1 MMRSFLL
8 VGCWFV
14 FYGLFDTQAQT
25 AADYQKAYYTS
36 YQDALT
42 FLQENQTLIKSE
54 LQKQGTVPTFIIP
67 AVFPELVRFSGFQNQ
82 LETVSLQVLYVRFG
96 ASYANFSIGRFQM
109 KPSFIETLEAEVKQR
124 NIKQFQFIGEF
135 ADTDPSKIRQQRIER
150 LTDLTW
156 QVRYLACFQ
165 YVVSQKF
172 PLNTFNKEKKVRF
185 LAAAYNRGFQN
196 SQAEIERWMSIKAFP
211 YGKAYRGGTQY
222 AYTDIAW
229 HFSQN
234 HFSESTLAK

>member
-1 MMRSFLL
+1 MRSLLL
-8 VGCWFV
+8 VGV
-14 FYGLFDTQAQT
+14 LYGLWGLFPSFTQT
-25 AADYQKAYYTS
+25 AAEYQKAYYAS

-42 FLQENQTLIKSE
+42 FLQQNQSLIKRE
-54 LQKQGTVPTFIIP
+54 LQKCGTAPTFIIP

-82 LETVSLQVLYVRFG
+82 LETTSLQLLYVRFG
-96 ASYANFSIGRFQM
+96 ASYANFSVGRFQM
-109 KPSFIETLEAEVKQR
+109 KPSFIEALEAEVKQR

-135 ADTDPSKIRQQRIER
+135 ADADLSKVRQQRVER
-150 LTDLTW
+150 LADLTW

-165 YVVSQKF
+165 YIVSQKF
-172 PLNTFNKEKKVRF
+172 PLHTFGKEKKVRF

-196 SQAEIERWMSIKAFP
+196 SQAEIERWMLIKAFP

-229 HFSQN
+229 YFSQN

>member
-1 MMRSFLL
+1 MRSLLL
-8 VGCWFV
+8 VGVGCM
-14 FYGLFDTQAQT
+14 FYGLLDIQAQT
-25 AADYQKAYYTS
+25 ATDYQKAYYAS

-42 FLQENQTLIKSE
+42 FLQQNQTLIKKE
-54 LQKQGTVPTFIIP
+54 LKKCGTVPTFIIP

-82 LETVSLQVLYVRFG
+82 LETASLQLLYVRFG

-109 KPSFIETLEAEVKQR
+109 KPSFIEALEAEVKQR

-135 ADTDPSKIRQQRIER
+135 ADTDLSKIRQQRIER
-150 LTDLTW
+150 LSDLTW

-165 YVVSQKF
+165 YIVSQKF
-172 PLNTFNKEKKVRF
+172 PLDTFSKEKKLRF

-196 SQAEIERWMSIKAFP
+196 SQAEIERWMFIKAFP
-211 YGKAYRGGTQY
+211 HGQAHRGGTQY

-229 HFSQN
+229 YFSQN